1 MQKMDKFK
9 EVKRVLIVI
18 LFLNLGVAI
27 AKILMGMMIKSASM
41 FADGI
46 HSITDGSSNIIGII
60 GISLASAPKDKEHPY
75 GHRKIETMTSL
86 FIVVMLAFLGFKI
99 IIDAI
104 PRFVD
109 PVLPEINIAS
119 FVVMVTTFAVNVYV
133 TKYEHKKGR
142 ELKSTI
148 LISDAMHTKS
158 DLYVTMGVVIT
169 LIALK
174 LGAPAIIDPIASIIV
189 AGFILKAAFDIFK
202 GASGVLIDSSAVDSA
217 KIKEIVIK
225 LPEVK
230 DVHNIRSRGTEDD
243 MHIDMHVLA
252 DPKLPLLGA
261 HELAHTI
268 EKAIRFELKCQADV
282 IVHVEP
288 FIEAEEYKSSK

>member
-1 MQKMDKFK
+1 MQEKDKFQQ
-9 EVKRVLIVI
+9 VKKVLIII

-27 AKILMGMMIKSASM
+27 AKILMGLMIKSASM

-46 HSITDGSSNIIGII
+46 HSITDGSSNVIGII
-60 GISLASAPKDKEHPY
+60 GISLAAVPKDKQHPY
-75 GHRKIETMTSL
+75 GHRKIETLTGL
-86 FIVVMLAFLGFKI
+86 FIVVMLVLLGIKI

-104 PRFVD
+104 PRFGD
-109 PVLPEINIAS
+109 PVVPEINVAS
-119 FVVMVTTFAVNVYV
+119 FLVMITTFAINVYV
-133 TKYEHKKGR
+133 TKYEHKKGT

-158 DLYVTMGVVIT
+158 DLYVTLGVVIT

-189 AGFILKAAFDIFK
+189 AGFILKAAFEIFK
-202 GASGVLIDSSAVDSA
+202 GASGVLIDSSAVDST
-217 KIKEIVIK
+217 KIKEITIK
-225 LPEVK
+225 QPEVK

-252 DPKLPLLGA
+252 DPNLPLLGA
-261 HELAHTI
+261 HELAHNI
-268 EKAIRFELKCQADV
+268 EKAIRSELKCQADV

-288 FIEAEEYKSSK
+288 FVEGHQDEEE